1 MQKPKY
7 EIGDR
12 VKHYAYG
19 KGTILGNY
27 HKRGQ
32 NYYWHIQYDNN
43 TFGYN
48 MEQSLKLISNSL
60 TPYLEITRIEYKYNP
75 KYGDDRIC
83 KCGHP
88 YYRHFDSYEDNYPIG
103 CKYCDCCTFEEEN
116 KTK

>member
-1 MQKPKY
+1 MQKPKF

-27 HKRGQ
+27 HKRGE

-48 MEQSLKLISNSL
+48 SESSLKLIEHPPIKTIADVLYMQWNGGL
-60 TPYLEITRIEYKYNP
+60 TN
-75 KYGDDRIC
+75 
-83 KCGHP
+83 
-88 YYRHFDSYEDNYPIG
+88 DSED
-103 CKYCDCCTFEEEN
+103 K
-116 KTK
+116 